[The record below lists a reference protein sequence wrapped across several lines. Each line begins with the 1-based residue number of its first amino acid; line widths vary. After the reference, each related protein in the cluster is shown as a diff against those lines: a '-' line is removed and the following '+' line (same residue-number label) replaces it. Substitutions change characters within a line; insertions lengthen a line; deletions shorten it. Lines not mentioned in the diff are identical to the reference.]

1 MIHKTKSQAGRHQK
15 PLLALL
21 ATIALSCSFP
31 GLSVAEVRGEPAKMV
46 AVPGKSR
53 ISAHSILILDR
64 ETGEILLEKNSQDL
78 QPIAS
83 ITKLMV
89 AIAVLDSGVDLNETI
104 VLERDDER
112 PSRGRRKSRLSAGS
126 SITRNELLKLML
138 MSSENKAA
146 YVLARSH
153 PEGLDDFIRTMNDKA
168 VQIGMRSTQ
177 FVEPT
182 GLSDGNVSTAWD
194 LVALLRESERY
205 PLIREYSTEQRH
217 QISAG
222 RRTLNYVNSNRLI
235 RDRDWEIELQK
246 TGTTTKAGKCLVML
260 TNLGGRPVEMVLL
273 KARGK
278 LARVRDARI
287 IKRLIEAEQMAST
300 AAANEAG
307 FR

>member
-1 MIHKTKSQAGRHQK
+1 
-15 PLLALL
+15 
-21 ATIALSCSFP
+21 
-31 GLSVAEVRGEPAKMV
+31 
-46 AVPGKSR
+46 
-53 ISAHSILILDR
+53 
-64 ETGEILLEKNSQDL
+64 
-78 QPIAS
+78 
-83 ITKLMV
+83 V

-104 VLERDDER
+104 ILERDDER
-112 PSRGRRKSRLSAGS
+112 PSRGHRKSRLTAGS
-126 SITRNELLKLML
+126 SITRDELLKLML

-153 PEGLDDFIRTMNDKA
+153 PEGLDNFIQTMNDKA
-168 VQIGMRSTQ
+168 AQIGMQNTQ

-194 LVALLRESERY
+194 LIALLRESERY

-235 RDRDWEIELQK
+235 RDRDWEIDLQK

-260 TNLGGRPVEMVLL
+260 THLGGRPVELVLL

-287 IKRLIEAEQMAST
+287 IRSLIEAEQMAST
-300 AAANEAG
+300 IADNEQG